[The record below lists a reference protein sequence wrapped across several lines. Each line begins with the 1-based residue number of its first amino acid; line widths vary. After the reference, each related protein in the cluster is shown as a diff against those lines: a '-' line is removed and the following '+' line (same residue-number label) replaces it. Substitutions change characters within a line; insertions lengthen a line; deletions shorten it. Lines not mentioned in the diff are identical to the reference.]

1 MIILTGGAG
10 FIGSA
15 FLWQLNLLGEN
26 NVIVVDAL
34 DSSEKWKNLR
44 GHDFNDYWDRRTL
57 LTRIAEDKLPAVRA
71 IVHLGA
77 ETSTTETNADYLM
90 ENNYRFSRTLA
101 EWAVKQG
108 VRFVYASSA
117 ATYGDGSHGFSDD
130 PRELTK
136 LRPLNMYGY
145 SKHIFDLW
153 AERSGLSK
161 SIVGLKF
168 FNVFGP
174 NEYHKENMA
183 SVVFKSFNQI
193 RETGRIRLFKSYS
206 NDYADG
212 EQLRDFVYVKD
223 CAKVI
228 NWFLTNPAANGLFNL
243 GTGKARSWK
252 DLATA
257 VFSAVGK
264 APAIEYVE
272 MPIELRDKYQYFTQ
286 ASLSNL
292 RRSGWNEPFMSLED
306 SVKDYVTSHLAKA
319 DPYL

>member
-1 MIILTGGAG
+1 
-10 FIGSA
+10 
-15 FLWQLNLLGEN
+15 
-26 NVIVVDAL
+26 
-34 DSSEKWKNLR
+34 
-44 GHDFNDYWDRRTL
+44 
-57 LTRIAEDKLPAVRA
+57 
-71 IVHLGA
+71 
-77 ETSTTETNADYLM
+77 M